1 MYDDKNNY
9 QGGNRRNNT
18 NDDLPI
24 FREDITS
31 NALLTVR
38 IQMSQKNKSHDKR
51 FYAFINASPQAPAGN
66 GETTYLVS
74 RPCMISFK
82 ATLTG
87 LAEFAYAI
95 IGVLASQQQ
104 KESWTHW
111 ADASKAKVNGE
122 AKGGDRDTKCLK
134 VESDLDNKTGSR
146 IVNISFSQTVTARD
160 GQEYEKT
167 SGRNFFSQNS
177 RIKKDNQGN
186 YKHFVNVTL
195 GKFAARAFAEA
206 IIAYVAK
213 ARQIEMDLDY
223 RTVIGSVANNRQSQH
238 QSHSSR
244 AESNFNRNSQ
254 NSNEQDRPAP
264 PNQTRQ
270 VGQSIQSAPQGNS
283 QGQNAPNQ
291 YGSWR
296 EDTSPRSYKNASSH
310 PF

>member
-1 MYDDKNNY
+1 MYDSRNNY
-9 QGGNRRNNT
+9 QSGNRRNNT
-18 NDDLPI
+18 NDDLSI

-31 NALLTVR
+31 NALLSVR

-146 IVNISFSQTVTARD
+146 IVNISFSQTVTARE
-160 GQEYEKT
+160 GQDFEKT

-206 IIAYVAK
+206 ILAYVAK

-223 RTVIGSVANNRQSQH
+223 RTVIGSVANNRQSQ
-238 QSHSSR
+238 R
-244 AESNFNRNSQ
+244 VESDFNHNSQ
-254 NSNEQDRPAP
+254 NSNRQARPAP
-264 PNQTRQ
+264 SSQTRQ
-270 VGQSIQSAPQGNS
+270 VSQSIQSATQGNS
-283 QGQNAPNQ
+283 QGQNAPSE

-296 EDTSPRSYKNASSH
+296 EDTSSRSYKQASSH